1 MKDSGKVV
9 VGFANSK
16 GQISKKIFEE
26 DYNVVERLSLR
37 VEISDPRVKVKV
49 LPSIDFDIFKNLIFQ
64 RRNEALLT
72 SFLGLNNSVNVQ
84 DLYKLKNDA
93 KKELKN
99 IEDEIQTFI
108 NL

>member
-16 GQISKKIFEE
+16 GQISKKILEE
-26 DYNVVERLSLR
+26 DYHIVERLSLK
-37 VEISDPRVKVKV
+37 VEISDPRVKAKA

-72 SFLGLNNSVNVQ
+72 SFLGLKDNVNTHEI
-84 DLYKLKNDA
+84 Y
-93 KKELKN
+93 ELK
-99 IEDEIQTFI
+99 EGAKR
-108 NL
+108 